1 MQTFS
6 QPTLAAAT
14 LCVALLSGC
23 STAPTH
29 PGLRDAQ
36 TGQSTLPPLVPVRTY
51 VANWDGN
58 GGYQLSADGK
68 QLMWVARK
76 GLGPG
81 LFVKNLQTG
90 AVRSYGIPA
99 PGLWAEDSRHVLFQ
113 LDNGNENTHVY
124 QLDTFADG
132 TNLKD
137 LTPFAGSKS
146 FIQSLVQ
153 NSSDLLIAN
162 NQRNAKV
169 FDLYRYDQASGKL
182 NLLAEN
188 PGSVARWLT
197 DKAGHVLGR
206 ARKDADQWV
215 YETPSD
221 ASNTQ
226 WHAVFRVD
234 DADTVRPLE
243 VSADKKFLW
252 ALSNRGR
259 DKLAL
264 VKVDLRNGAEQVVY
278 ADPRVDISQALISTQ
293 TLEPLAVALDPNYQE
308 WKFFDPKLQAAANKL
323 RGTAHT
329 RLDFDSISRDGNL
342 IVASVKRETGGET
355 VLYTVSQD
363 QTLVLGEHTRS
374 RIHALGDLPQQKP
387 LQFQSRDGLE
397 LHGYLTLPGSS
408 HGKAF
413 PTVVYVHGGPWSRDF
428 ASENDP
434 MPLFLANRGY
444 AVLQVNYR
452 GSSGYGRAFMEAA
465 KGEFAG
471 KMHTDLLDGIDHLVA
486 QGVSDPHKVAIMG
499 TSYGG
504 YASMVGM
511 AFTPDRFSCGISMV
525 GMSDLASLLD
535 SAPPYWDLDKP
546 RWVRYLGDPAK
557 PEDRAV
563 MDAKS
568 PLHRAAQVR
577 GPMLVLH
584 GARDVRVKVE
594 QSTRLVDALNQAG
607 KPVDF
612 HVYKNAGHGLHRWP
626 DNLSYFRKTE
636 DFLAQCLGGRSSG
649 FDFYQLGSW
658 AL

>member
-1 MQTFS
+1 M
-6 QPTLAAAT
+6 
-14 LCVALLSGC
+14 
-23 STAPTH
+23 
-29 PGLRDAQ
+29 
-36 TGQSTLPPLVPVRTY
+36 PVRTY

-81 LFVKNLQTG
+81 LYVKNLQTG
-90 AVRSYGIPA
+90 AIRSYAVPA
-99 PGLWAEDSRHVLFQ
+99 PGQWAEDSRHLLFQ
-113 LDNGNENTHVY
+113 LHNGNENAHVS
-124 QLDTFADG
+124 QLDTFAEVP
-132 TNLKD
+132 NFKD

-153 NSSDLLIAN
+153 DSPDLLIAN

-169 FDLYRYDQASGKL
+169 FDLYRYEHASGKL

-188 PGSVARWLT
+188 PGNVARWLT
-197 DKAGHVLGR
+197 DNAGHVVGR

-221 ASNTQ
+221 ASNTR
-226 WHAVFRVD
+226 WHAMFRVN
-234 DADTVRPLE
+234 DADTVRPLG
-243 VSADKKFLW
+243 VSADQNFLW
-252 ALSNRGR
+252 ALSNQGR

-264 VKVDLRNGAEQVVY
+264 VKLDLRSGAEQLVY
-278 ADPRVDISQALISTQ
+278 ADPRVDISQALISTR
-293 TLEPLAVALDPNYQE
+293 TREPLAVALDPGYQE
-308 WKFFDPKLQAAANKL
+308 WKFFDPKLQAAVDKL
-323 RGTAHT
+323 RGTGHT
-329 RLDFDSISRDGNL
+329 RLDIDSISRDENL

-363 QTLVLGEHTRS
+363 QATVLGEHTRS
-374 RIHALGDLPQQKP
+374 RIQALGNLPQQKP
-387 LQFQSRDGLE
+387 LRFQSRDGLE
-397 LHGYLTLPGSS
+397 LHGYLTLPEAS
-408 HGKAF
+408 HGKTF

-428 ASENDP
+428 AFESDP

-486 QGVSDPHKVAIMG
+486 QGVTDPHKVAIMG
-499 TSYGG
+499 SSYGG

-511 AFTPDRFSCGISMV
+511 TFTPDRFACGISMV
-525 GMSDLASLLD
+525 GMSDLARLLD
-535 SAPPYWDLDKP
+535 DAPPYWDLDKP
-546 RWVRYLGDPAK
+546 RWMHYVGDPAK

-568 PLHRAAQVR
+568 PLYRAAQVQ

-584 GARDVRVKVE
+584 GARDVRVKVD
-594 QSTRLVDALNQAG
+594 QSARLVDALNQAG

-612 HVYKNAGHGLHRWP
+612 YVYKNAGHGPHRWP